1 MLTFHNNVNF
11 EKESSFY
18 NEYVF
23 LSLLGRRHFL
33 LMGDQKLQRRSLS
46 TDHRNRKQDACI
58 PRSCPS
64 PIQPQLTI
72 CIIVVSFQVAASGL
86 SIRSKNPRF
95 SIQFFFR
102 PEATDLKLVSKY
114 ISEHARVQQETGLAG
129 SNLYT
134 IFLKI

>member
-64 PIQPQLTI
+64 PIQPLLTI

-86 SIRSKNPRF
+86 SIRSKN
-95 SIQFFFR
+95 QFFFR

-114 ISEHARVQQETGLAG
+114 ISDYTRVQQETGLAG